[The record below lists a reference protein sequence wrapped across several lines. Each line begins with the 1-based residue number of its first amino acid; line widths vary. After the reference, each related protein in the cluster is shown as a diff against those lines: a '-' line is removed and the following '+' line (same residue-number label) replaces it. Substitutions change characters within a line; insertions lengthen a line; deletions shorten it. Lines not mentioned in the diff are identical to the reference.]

1 MNRLW
6 SVLVVLCCLF
16 RPAHVQGAP
25 SAYYHPLT
33 GNVKFFNDTSTTI
46 IAYFYSQ
53 TGALNDASSVRI
65 IPDVF
70 RDVSEMPMAYAYV
83 SLPPGLHDTGNT
95 VMIGT
100 PVADL
105 GFQWRMGTRPVE
117 DGPVIEIAEPS
128 SSALASLVLPALA
141 VARRRITSKRA
152 GSLPIMGRWKGA
164 LPSSSSRIPRAHA
177 LAFGVIL
184 DSSLRSE

>member
-6 SVLVVLCCLF
+6 SVSVVLCCLV
-16 RPAHVQGAP
+16 RPTHVQGAP
-25 SAYYHPLT
+25 SAFYHPLT
-33 GNVKFFNDTSTTI
+33 GNVKFLNDSSMPI
-46 IAYFYSQ
+46 SAYFYSQ

-70 RDVSEMPMAYAYV
+70 REVSEMPMAYAYG

-105 GFQWRMGTRPVE
+105 GFQWRIGTMPVE
-117 DGPVIEIAEPS
+117 DGPVVEIAEPS
-128 SSALASLVLPALA
+128 GSALASLLLPALA
-141 VARRRITSKRA
+141 VVRRRITSKRA
-152 GSLPIMGRWKGA
+152 GSL
-164 LPSSSSRIPRAHA
+164 
-177 LAFGVIL
+177 
-184 DSSLRSE
+184 LRSAQDDAGRPDPSPMVIGNRGDGRLIASPL